1 MDSCAIVPLPRTV
14 DPASLFPRAGRR
26 APLVSVI
33 GSLRGAVA
41 DDGVVV
47 ATVPALAADVR
58 ESLRGE
64 DANAVAVVVAGKG
77 GLRQHVLAAGLQHL
91 GLDRSSSM
99 PVLVGDHRHPLST
112 SVVAGRVIAALR
124 GGHDGGHDVVV
135 PTLPVTDTV
144 KTVGETG
151 AVLGTV
157 DRSALRTV
165 QYPRGYAAAVLWE
178 LLSGKAFSAD
188 SQDVDEFAAALREGL
203 GIGTVDGDPN
213 ALSIEL
219 PRDARLLDAIIACR
233 PE

>member
-1 MDSCAIVPLPRTV
+1 MDACAIVPLPRTV
-14 DPASLFPRAGRR
+14 DPASLFPQAGGR
-26 APLVSVI
+26 APLASVI
-33 GSLRGAVA
+33 GSLRGVVA
-41 DDGVVV
+41 DDGIVV

-58 ESLRGE
+58 ESLRGG
-64 DANAVAVVVAGKG
+64 DANAVAVVVAREG

-91 GLDRSSSM
+91 GLDRSSSV

-135 PTLPVTDTV
+135 PTLPMTDTV

-157 DRSALRTV
+157 DRSALCTV
-165 QYPRGYAAAVLWE
+165 QYPRGYPAAVLWE
-178 LLSGKAFSAD
+178 LMSHNAFRLD
-188 SQDVDEFAAALREGL
+188 SVNADEFAAALRAGL
-203 GIGTVDGDPN
+203 RIGTVDGDPN

-219 PRDARLLDAIIACR
+219 PGDARLLDAIIACR